1 MQQLKRKQQVSD
13 VAHATGFTPSQA
25 MAPTPATP
33 LKPAQTRIETVSS
46 SGNVKVALKRK
57 PAGGATASTTAA
69 SPANAG
75 QGAPAGPQSAPEPV
89 APVFS
94 DPEAYAAG
102 RSRMPLLMA
111 LGAASLLA
119 LGLVSF
125 TLFTG
130 NDQAHADVAAAT
142 DAPDGQPLPAASA
155 GQGGAQSAADPG
167 ASSALAAAG
176 STAAGEDLIA
186 KMTQGTLAALRS
198 GAASPAAAPA
208 APATA
213 AETASVSALYQMVM
227 TAHAQGQSEAYID
240 QLLNDAHARQQITV
254 PEGLIGADGRVDTA
268 TILSLLIQ
276 K

>member
-13 VAHATGFTPSQA
+13 VAQATGFTPSQA
-25 MAPTPATP
+25 MAPTSATP

-57 PAGGATASTTAA
+57 PAGGATAPTTAA

-75 QGAPAGPQSAPEPV
+75 QGAPAGPQFASEPV
-89 APVFS
+89 APVFP

-119 LGLVSF
+119 LALVSF

-155 GQGGAQSAADPG
+155 GHGGAQSAADPG
-167 ASSALAAAG
+167 ASSTLAAAG

>member
-25 MAPTPATP
+25 MASTSATP

-57 PAGGATASTTAA
+57 PAGGATAPTTAA

-75 QGAPAGPQSAPEPV
+75 QGAPAGPQSASEPV

-94 DPEAYAAG
+94 DPEAYATG

-142 DAPDGQPLPAASA
+142 DAPDGQPRPAAAA
-155 GQGGAQSAADPG
+155 GHGGAQSAADPG

-198 GAASPAAAPA
+198 GAASPATAPA

-254 PEGLIGADGRVDTA
+254 PEGLIGADGRVDTS

>member
-1 MQQLKRKQQVSD
+1 MQQLKRKQRVSD

-25 MAPTPATP
+25 MAPTSATP

-57 PAGGATASTTAA
+57 PAGGATAPTAAA

-75 QGAPAGPQSAPEPV
+75 QGAPAGPQSASEPV

-142 DAPDGQPLPAASA
+142 DAPDGQPLPAAAA
-155 GQGGAQSAADPG
+155 GQGGAQSAADQG

-198 GAASPAAAPA
+198 GAASPATAPA